1 MNPKI
6 KELHQHEDGFNRE
19 MVNIDK
25 QVARLLKRKE
35 KLKKQISNNM
45 KYVNKILGM
54 YKVNH
59 K

>member
-1 MNPKI
+1 MVNPKI
-6 KELHQHEDGFNRE
+6 KELHQHEDEFNRE

-45 KYVNKILGM
+45 KYVNKLL
-54 YKVNH
+54 NERNQ
-59 K
+59 

>member
-6 KELHQHEDGFNRE
+6 KELHKHEDEFNRE

-45 KYVNKILGM
+45 KYVNKLL
-54 YKVNH
+54 NERNQ
-59 K
+59 